1 MSYEETL
8 NKQFKIWIINS
19 IKGGCMDS
27 HFDKVYYQK
36 LFNSTR
42 LPGRRGKIVNDAAQS
57 INVNSSLITSLL
69 RQ

>member
-1 MSYEETL
+1 MH
-8 NKQFKIWIINS
+8 
-19 IKGGCMDS
+19 S

-42 LPGRRGKIVNDAAQS
+42 LPGGGGNIVIDAAQS